1 MRQKQMG
8 TLKRLVTLWIL
19 AFLGLTAGYAQ
30 EIQIS
35 GTVVDQSGG
44 AIPGVN
50 VVVKGTTIGSI
61 TDIDGNYQLTA
72 KKGDIIKF
80 SFIGFKEQ
88 ELIVS
93 TDKLNVTLVEE
104 SIGLDEVVAVGY
116 GTMRKSDLTGSV
128 ARVSADMFK
137 DQNNVSIDQTLAAR
151 VAGVQVVSNSG
162 APGAGVSIRIRGG
175 TSINASNEP
184 LYVIDGIPFVNDDN
198 NGSTAGIGFDTEN
211 PMVNIDPS
219 DIESIEVLKDASATA
234 IYGSRG
240 ANGVILVT
248 TKSGKSGKTNLVYNV
263 SYGVSDVTN
272 KLDLMNGEQYASFMH
287 EADPTDER
295 FTDPDTGEAISYADS
310 TSVDWQDE
318 VFRAAKVQNHNLSMT
333 GGNDK
338 TRYALSLGYLD
349 NEGVV
354 INTKLSRYSTR
365 MKVEHD
371 YSDFVSIAANYSAGF
386 TEENGIIS
394 AGTQSGSNAGVI
406 TNLIVYRPTAIYNE
420 SGEVDDFDLLGNKT
434 NPLVFANEV
443 EKTTTTLR
451 NVGNVDLKLNFTKDL
466 SLKITGGANINNV
479 KRKQYYPSNVGPGK
493 NSNGKG
499 IQSDIMRIVWLNDN
513 ILTYIKEFGKH
524 RINAIAGIS
533 MQKSITEKLDV
544 TNTEYDIEQ
553 NALYNI
559 GAGTAP
565 LMPSSSREEWALY
578 SYLGRVNYNF
588 NNRYLVTASFRADGS
603 SRFGSNNRYGYF
615 PSFSAAWRV
624 SEEAF
629 MQSISGISNLK
640 LRAGWGQTGNQG
652 IGLFSYL
659 EMLNQANYSFGG
671 NIQTGIQPNN
681 IGNPDLKW
689 ETTSQVN
696 VGMDLGLFSN
706 RINFVIDAY
715 DKYTDDLLLNMPLSQ
730 VSGYETVMANIGAV
744 SNKGIELAINT
755 VNIDNANFKWFTD
768 FNIAFNENRIEKLV
782 NAGQDIYVEA
792 QYNSTVPVQYVLR
805 EGEAV
810 GSMFGYV
817 WDKNDPLYQ
826 IDDFTWQDN
835 SNSDIAHEDRTYVL
849 KDEVAAIPGSNV
861 QPGYLKYQNM
871 YSEDVDGDGIITP
884 EEQVIDSE
892 DRQIIGNGLPK
903 HFGGITNTFK
913 YKGFDCMIGFQWS
926 YGNDI
931 YNANKFDYMRPNIA
945 KNQHVDVL
953 NAWTP
958 ENTNT
963 TIPSLKG
970 FGAVLPSSFVVEDG
984 SYIRLNN
991 ITIGYTLPKKVAKK
1005 MRLSKIRVYASGSN
1019 LYTWTNYSGFT
1030 PDVSVSGGVSKS
1042 LLPGLDYSS
1051 YPQVMTIMGGLSVNF

>member
-1 MRQKQMG
+1 MRQTQMG
-8 TLKRLVTLWIL
+8 TIKRLMLLVFLIAIGSTG
-19 AFLGLTAGYAQ
+19 AFAQ
-30 EIQIS
+30 ELKIS
-35 GTVVDQSGG
+35 GEVVDEHGE

-50 VVVKGTTIGSI
+50 VVVKGTTNGSI
-61 TDIDGNYQLTA
+61 TDIDGKFSLSA
-72 KKGDIIKF
+72 KKGDVIKF
-80 SFIGFKEQ
+80 SFIGFKDQ
-88 ELIVS
+88 EIIAQN
-93 TDKLNVTLVEE
+93 TTLNVTLLEE

-137 DQNNVSIDQTLAAR
+137 DQNNVSIDQTLTAR

-184 LYVIDGIPFVNDDN
+184 LYVIDGIPFVNDN
-198 NGSTAGIGFDTEN
+198 SNGATAGIGFDSEN

-248 TKSGKSGKTNLVYNV
+248 TRGGKSGKTNLVYNA
-263 SYGVSDVTN
+263 SFGVSNVTN
-272 KLDLMNGEQYASFMH
+272 KLDLMNGEEYASFMH
-287 EADPTDER
+287 LADPTDER
-295 FTDPDTGEAISYADS
+295 FTDIDTGEAISYADS
-310 TSVDWQDE
+310 TSMNWQDE

-338 TRYALSLGYLD
+338 TRYAFSLGYLD

-365 MKVEHD
+365 IKVEHD
-371 YSDFVSIAANYSAGF
+371 YSDFLTLGANYSAGL

-394 AGTQSGSNAGVI
+394 AGTQSGSNAGII
-406 TNLIVYRPTAIYNE
+406 TNLIVFRPTALNDTD
-420 SGEVDDFDLLGNKT
+420 GEEDDFDLLGNKT

-451 NVGNVDLKLNFTKDL
+451 NVGNVDLKLNFTKHL
-466 SLKITGGANINNV
+466 SLKVTGGANINNV
-479 KRKQYYPSNVGPGK
+479 KRKQYYPSNVGPGR
-493 NSNGKG
+493 NTNGKG

-513 ILTYIKEFGKH
+513 ILTYNRKFGKH
-524 RINAIAGIS
+524 RINAMAGIS
-533 MQKSITEKLDV
+533 TQKSVTEKLDV

-553 NALYNI
+553 NAVHNI
-559 GAGTAP
+559 GSGTAP
-565 LMPSSSREEWALY
+565 LIPTSAREEWALY

-588 NNRYLVTASFRADGS
+588 NNRYLMTASFRADGS
-603 SRFGSNNRYGYF
+603 SRFGANNRYGYF

-624 SEEAF
+624 SEEPF
-629 MQSISGISNLK
+629 MKSIPAISNLK

-659 EMLNQANYSFGG
+659 EMLRQANYSFGG
-671 NIQTGIQPNN
+671 SIQTGIQPNN

-689 ETTSQVN
+689 ETTAQVN
-696 VGMDLGLFSN
+696 VGMDLGIFNN
-706 RINFVIDAY
+706 RISFVIDAY

-744 SNKGIELAINT
+744 SNKGLELAINT
-755 VNIDNANFKWFTD
+755 VNVDNANFKWFTD
-768 FNIAFNENRIEKLV
+768 FNIAFNKNRIEKLV
-782 NAGQDIYVEA
+782 NAGQDIYVNA
-792 QYNSTVPVQYVLR
+792 RYNSTVPVTYVLR
-805 EGEAV
+805 EGESV

-817 WDKNDPLYQ
+817 WDKNDALYQ
-826 IDDFTWQDN
+826 IDDFTWQEN
-835 SNSDIAHEDRTYVL
+835 SNPDIAHEDRQYVL
-849 KDEVAAIPGSNV
+849 KDDVAAIAGSTV
-861 QPGYLKYQNM
+861 KPGYLKYQNTH
-871 YSEDVDGDGIITP
+871 SEDVDGDGVITP

-903 HFGGITNTFK
+903 HFGGLTNTFK
-913 YKGFDCMIGFQWS
+913 FKGFDCIVGLQWS

-945 KNQHVDVL
+945 KNQHVDIL
-953 NAWTP
+953 DAWTP

-963 TIPSLKG
+963 IVPSLTG
-970 FGAVLPSSFVVEDG
+970 FGAVLPSSYVVEDG

-991 ITIGYTLPKKVAKK
+991 VTIGYTLPRKFVKKLS
-1005 MRLSKIRVYASGSN
+1005 LSKVRIYASGMN